1 MFDKKQ
7 KGCVKPIHLVTDD
20 GLNDRKAF
28 YTVKIVF
35 YLSSMNDGEFINYY
49 YMYNSLKTYIF
60 NFLALKE

>member
-1 MFDKKQ
+1 MLDKKQ
-7 KGCVKPIHLVTDD
+7 KGCVKRIHLVTDD